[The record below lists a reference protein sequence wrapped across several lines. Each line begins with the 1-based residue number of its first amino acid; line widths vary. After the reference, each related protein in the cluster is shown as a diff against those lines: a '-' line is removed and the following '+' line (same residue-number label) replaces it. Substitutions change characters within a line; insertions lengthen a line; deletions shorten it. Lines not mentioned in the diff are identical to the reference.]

1 MRRLISYSRLVKFEH
16 TIFALPFALTGFF
29 MALQETSSSVSLKL
43 LALVL
48 LCMVFARNAAMGFN
62 RYLDREFDKLNPRT
76 AVREI
81 PAGILEPKSVLFFVV
96 ANSVLFIVT
105 TLFINTLCFYLS
117 PVALFVILFY
127 SYTKRF
133 TPLCHFVLSLGLAIA
148 PIGAY
153 LAVAG
158 KFNWMPLLLSAV
170 VFFWVSGF
178 DIIYALQDEEFDKS
192 QNLKS
197 VPSLL
202 GKRRALN
209 VAKLI
214 HLVSAVLVL
223 AIAFLMPAGIVQWI
237 GSVVFISLLLYQHL
251 LVKHDNLSKVNFAFF
266 TMNGVAS
273 VIYGALMI
281 LGFYLVF

>member
-1 MRRLISYSRLVKFEH
+1 MRRLINYSRLVKFEH

-29 MALQETSSSVSLKL
+29 MALQETSSSISLKL
-43 LALVL
+43 LGLVL

-81 PAGILEPKSVLFFVV
+81 PAGVLEPKSVLFFVV
-96 ANSVLFIVT
+96 GNSILFILT
-105 TLFINTLCFYLS
+105 TLFINNLCFYLS

-158 KFNWMPLLLSAV
+158 KFNWLPLLLSAV

-178 DIIYALQDEEFDKS
+178 DIIYALQDEEFDKD

-197 VPSLL
+197 VPSLF

-214 HLVSAVLVL
+214 HLTSAVLVL
-223 AIAFLMPAGIVQWI
+223 AIAFLMPASILQWLASIIFI
-237 GSVVFISLLLYQHL
+237 GLLIYQHL
-251 LVKHDNLSKVNFAFF
+251 LVKHDNLSRVNFAFF

-281 LGFYLVF
+281 LGFYLEF

>member
-1 MRRLISYSRLVKFEH
+1 MRRLINYSRLVKFEH

-29 MALQETSSSVSLKL
+29 MALQETSSSVSFKL
-43 LALVL
+43 LGLVL

-96 ANSVLFIVT
+96 ANSVLFIST
-105 TLFINTLCFYLS
+105 TWFINNLCFFLS

-158 KFNWMPLLLSAV
+158 KFNWLPLLLSAV

-178 DIIYALQDEEFDKS
+178 DIIYALQDEDFDKS

-202 GKRRALN
+202 GKRRALL

-214 HLVSAVLVL
+214 HLTAAVLAVS
-223 AIAFLMPAGIVQWI
+223 IALLMPAGILQWTGSILFI
-237 GSVVFISLLLYQHL
+237 GLLSYQHL
-251 LVKHDNLSKVNFAFF
+251 LVKHNDLSRVNFAFF

-273 VIYGALMI
+273 VLYGALMI